1 MVDADAAQ
9 LEQLLI
15 NLVQNAAEASDQ
27 TGGRIRIRWSRNGK
41 AACID
46 VLDEGP
52 GLSSDANLF
61 VPFFTTKPQGTG
73 IGLVLSRKIA
83 ENHGGGLT
91 LRNREDRPGC
101 IARLEL
107 PLRSGHD
114 QEPAGV

>member
-1 MVDADAAQ
+1 MVVAVAAQ

-15 NLVQNAAEASDQ
+15 NLVQNAAEAADQ

-41 AACID
+41 AAYIE

-83 ENHGGGLT
+83 ENHGGSLT
-91 LRNREDRPGC
+91 LENRDDGKGAR
-101 IARLEL
+101 ARLSL
-107 PLRSGHD
+107 PM
-114 QEPAGV
+114 A